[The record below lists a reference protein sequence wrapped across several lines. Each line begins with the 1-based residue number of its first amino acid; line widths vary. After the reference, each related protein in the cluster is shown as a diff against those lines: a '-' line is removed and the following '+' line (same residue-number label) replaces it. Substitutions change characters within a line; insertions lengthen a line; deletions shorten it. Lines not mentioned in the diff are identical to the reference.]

1 MPTIEEIQAMNLPPE
16 EKRRLLAQAVQAT
29 GLTGYAGRGVETV
42 PEPSVESSLI
52 GVAEG
57 LYGKMFGGAAGE
69 VPIGTEVLRIGEQA
83 LAGIGQEELA
93 RGLEAVRTAP
103 AAPREPTPSE
113 LEAEA
118 LAGRQGREFT
128 TTGARLGAAPISGI
142 GRLRMPSY
150 APVMEA
156 QEAVQAGLAGG
167 IEEAGKLRAGEL
179 ETLAGQRE
187 YAQEIAG
194 QEYELAR
201 ERTRKYDE
209 LVLEQQ
215 QKQQRRQQYMQAEI
229 ARVQDTISSFERT
242 PIDPQRFYKHPDGS
256 TNYGKSILA
265 AVAVG
270 LGALSQA
277 VKGGGPNNA
286 LRIID
291 TAINRDI
298 DAQKQDLLTRKAG
311 IGLQMNMLGQMR
323 QQFGQEDQAETMA
336 RLLMLKS
343 FENKALEI
351 AASNPDQR
359 VQLRMQQL
367 GDGINARYQQ
377 YFQQLQGQI
386 DTNYLQF
393 EKERYGVQAGQVI
406 AQRKAL
412 AKAAPPTMPPGMELV
427 DPTRAMPTTD
437 DFKKAKSIMGANR
450 SVQNE
455 LNRLIAWREDYGYE
469 AVRGPALATAN
480 TMLERVK
487 SAMRIV
493 DKTGARLDPGEL
505 KMMGLD
511 FEMGDLG
518 MIVDRLR
525 AVKESVNRRVTD
537 ELNPMNIRPSSAAT
551 PGAERI

>member
-42 PEPSVESSLI
+42 PEPSVESALK
-52 GVAEG
+52 GAAGE
-57 LYGKMFGGAAGE
+57 LYTGMFGGAAGE
-69 VPIGTEVLRIGEQA
+69 VPIGPEILRTGEQM
-83 LAGIGQEELA
+83 LTGVGQEEAA
-93 RGLEAVRTAP
+93 RGLGAARVAS

-113 LEAEA
+113 LEAEE
-118 LAGRQGREFT
+118 LAGRRGREFT
-128 TTGARLGAAPISGI
+128 TTGARLGAAPVSGI

-298 DAQKQDLLTRKAG
+298 DAQKQDLVTRKAG

-343 FENKALEI
+343 FENKAAEI

-359 VQLRMQQL
+359 VQLKMQQL

-377 YFQQLQGQI
+377 YFQQLERQI

-393 EKERYGVQAGQVI
+393 EKERFGVKAGQVM

-412 AKAAPPTMPPGMELV
+412 AKAAPPTMPPGMEIL
-427 DPTRAMPTTD
+427 DPTRAMPTKD
-437 DFKKAKSIMGANR
+437 DFKRAKAMVGAQRNATR
-450 SVQNE
+450 LLGE
-455 LNRLIAWREDYGYE
+455 LLAWREDHGYE
-469 AVRGPALATAN
+469 PLRGPALAAAN
-480 TMLERVK
+480 TKLNRVK

-493 DKTGARLDPGEL
+493 DESGARLEEAEVE
-505 KMMGLD
+505 MMGLD

-518 MIVDRLR
+518 AIKERLAEVR
-525 AVKESVNRRVTD
+525 DSVVGAVKD
-537 ELNPMNIRPSSAAT
+537 KLNPMNIRLSGAAT
-551 PGAERI
+551 PGAQRM